1 MVKKDLT
8 INDLAGMVQYGF
20 TGVDKQFSELR
31 HEMNKRFDEIEKIL
45 LEDHQQRIERLEDQ
59 VKELQADYR
68 QLLGMK
74 K

>member
-1 MVKKDLT
+1 MEKKDLT
-8 INDLAGMVQYGF
+8 ITDLAGMVQRGF

-31 HEMNKRFDEIEKIL
+31 YEINKRFDEIEKIL
-45 LEDHQQRIERLEDQ
+45 LEDHQQRIDRLEDQ